1 MVEMIV
7 VRRTIASLI
16 LFAITCHFAP
26 IGRACGPSSID
37 PIFVFK
43 KSPDFPFT
51 QYVHGNLGIVRPT
64 FGRKT
69 LVIAYR
75 YLNGGWF
82 SDDEQSALVAA
93 LQGKAPEDD
102 GTPAVKAWVA
112 ARKEILPEEETPPQI
127 YTEQRFRS
135 YEFFPNCAKNA
146 FEVATSTL
154 KDRAATYG
162 AQDVNVRSWLAAQD
176 IVFQNCQG
184 AGALPDALGT
194 ASPLWLRKDREYQIA
209 AALLYSLKFDE
220 ARARFEKIAADGES
234 PWQQTA
240 EYLVGRTLVRQ
251 ASLTGD
257 ARRKRELYDLAEQR
271 LQILAQRRGAF
282 SNGAQKLLGLIAYR
296 VHPEHRVRELA
307 RVLAHETGNEN
318 LKQDVIDY
326 VWLLDKLEDR
336 AVKEE
341 AARRKA
347 NEPPSDK
354 DKRDENSPER
364 ETEKKYEA
372 VRKGELISILLPGKF
387 DGSAGGY
394 PMPMVLYFK
403 PDVTEAEV
411 LREFEAKIGRPL
423 TPDERENLH
432 SIYDL
437 EMKAHAHRV
446 SPNSKYDEIRMDD
459 RQGCEDFDDT
469 CERLT
474 LSLLPEYLSADDL
487 TNWIFTMQTTERDAY
502 TYAFAKW
509 RETQST
515 AWLAAALT
523 KADKSS
529 ARVDRLILEAEKTDQ
544 HSAAFP
550 TIAYQLVRLKI
561 DQGRK
566 IEARNLLD
574 RILNS
579 QAGEL
584 PVSARNQFLMQR
596 AHLADSVTEFLRYAQ
611 QRVVAF
617 SGYEGGIGT
626 MRDLAR
632 FEKNHWNLYHEISLD
647 TPGYTKQTKE
657 EFEKDIDDS
666 YEEFFPWD
674 DRLMLDDETVE
685 ALNWHFPL
693 VDLEQ
698 AARNPIL
705 PDYLRRHFV
714 LAVWTRA
721 IVLNNDEVAMRIAP
735 EVIKAAPEL
744 EAALDAYVKAQTK
757 EERRRTALYALLKSP
772 TLSPL
777 IPNGIPQ
784 ATSTA
789 EQSNYDFEIAW
800 WYALATTD
808 YNMKEEREVAKVVP
822 KPVFLNAQEL
832 ETAQRERAALI
843 AAGDG
848 KSYLGRRVLE
858 WAKESPN
865 DARIP
870 EALFIAVKAN
880 ESYKYGC
887 NGWENDKD
895 TLGKLVETLQT
906 QYRGTVWA
914 ARLAAE
920 RERP

>member
-1 MVEMIV
+1 MAQVIV
-7 VRRTIASLI
+7 ARRTIGSII
-16 LFAITCHFAP
+16 LLAFVCQFAP
-26 IGRACGPSSID
+26 ITRGCGPDTID

-43 KSPDFPFT
+43 RSPDLPFT
-51 QYVHGNLGIVRPT
+51 QYVRGNLGILRPT

-69 LVIAYR
+69 LLIAYR

-82 SDDEQSALVAA
+82 SDDEQAALVAA

-102 GTPAVKAWVA
+102 GQPAVKAWIA
-112 ARKEILPEEETPPQI
+112 ARKEILSAEQTSPEI
-127 YTEQRFRS
+127 YTEQRFRG

-146 FEVATSTL
+146 FDVATSTL

-162 AQDVNVRSWLAAQD
+162 AQDVNMRSWLAAQD

-184 AGALPDALGT
+184 AGALPEALGP
-194 ASPLWLRKDREYQIA
+194 ADPLWLRKDREYQIG

-257 ARRKRELYDLAEQR
+257 EKRKRELYDLAEQR
-271 LQILAQRRGAF
+271 LQILAQQRGPF
-282 SNGAQKLLGLIAYR
+282 SGGAQKLLGLIAYR
-296 VHPEHRVRELA
+296 AHPERRVRELA
-307 RVLAHETGNEN
+307 RVLTHETGNEN

-336 AVKEE
+336 VVKEE

-372 VRKGELISILLPGKF
+372 VQKGELISIMLPSTSE
-387 DGSAGGY
+387 GSAGGY
-394 PMPMVLYFK
+394 PMPTVLYFE
-403 PDVTEAEV
+403 PEVTESEV
-411 LREFEAKIGRPL
+411 RREFEAKMGRPL
-423 TPDERENLH
+423 TPDERDNLH
-432 SIYDL
+432 TGFEL
-437 EMKAHAHRV
+437 EMKARADRV
-446 SPNSKYDEIRMDD
+446 SPNSKYEQIRMDD
-459 RQGCEDFDDT
+459 RQGCEDFDDA

-474 LSLLPEYLSADDL
+474 LNLLPEYLSADDL
-487 TNWIFTMQTTERDAY
+487 TNWIFTMQTTERDGYAH
-502 TYAFAKW
+502 AFAKW
-509 RETQST
+509 RETQSV

-523 KADKSS
+523 KAEKTS
-529 ARVDRLILEAEKTDQ
+529 ARLDRLILEAEKIDQ

-550 TIAYQLVRLKI
+550 TIAYHLVRLKI

-574 RILNS
+574 RILNL
-579 QAGEL
+579 QGGEL
-584 PVSARNQFLMQR
+584 PMSARNQFLMQR
-596 AHLADSVTEFLRYAQ
+596 ARLANSVTEFLRYAL
-611 QRVVAF
+611 QRAVAF

-632 FEKNHWNLYHEISLD
+632 FEKNHWDLYHEISLD
-647 TPGYTKQTKE
+647 TPGYTKGTKE
-657 EFEKDIDDS
+657 EFEKDVDDS
-666 YEEFFPWD
+666 YQEFFPWD

-698 AARNPIL
+698 AARNPVL
-705 PDYLRRHFV
+705 PDYLRRRFV

-721 IVLNNDEVAMRIAP
+721 IVLNNDEVAMRTAP
-735 EVIKAAPEL
+735 DVIRAAPEL
-744 EAALDAYVKAQTK
+744 AAVLDAYVKAQTK

-777 IPNGIPQ
+777 IPKGIPQ
-784 ATSTA
+784 TTSTA
-789 EQSNYDFEIAW
+789 EQSDYDFEIAW
-800 WYALATTD
+800 WCTLATTD
-808 YNMKEEREVAKVVP
+808 YNVKEERDVAKVVP
-822 KPVFLNAQEL
+822 KLFFLSTQQL

-843 AAGDG
+843 AVGDG

-858 WAKESPN
+858 WTKESPN
-865 DARIP
+865 DPRIP

-895 TLGKLVETLQT
+895 TLDKLAELLQT
-906 QYRGTVWA
+906 RYAGTVWA

-920 RERP
+920 RKRP